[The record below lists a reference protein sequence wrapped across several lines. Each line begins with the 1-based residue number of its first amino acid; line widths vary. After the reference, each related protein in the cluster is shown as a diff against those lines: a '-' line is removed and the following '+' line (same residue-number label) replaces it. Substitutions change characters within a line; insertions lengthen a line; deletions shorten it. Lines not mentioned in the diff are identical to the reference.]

1 MPQIM
6 TEGACYHSR
15 QRKYSL
21 VLHVASAYLKVHK
34 YFCLADIVSVLS
46 NMRKIFGHF
55 FEVYMDFLQTAATWI

>member
-6 TEGACYHSR
+6 TEGAYYHNR

-21 VLHVASAYLKVHK
+21 VLHVASTYLKVHK
-34 YFCLADIVSVLS
+34 YFRLADIVSVLS

-55 FEVYMDFLQTAATWI
+55 FFKVYVDFL